1 MQPTTSPNTLHQGC
15 LGHLQHILELA
26 LHTADAASAEGNH
39 KITLQAIREVTRI
52 ITLMTKMAPAA
63 EPEAGSKPKPAQI
76 PANTQTGATQ
86 NSELGTLSADL
97 DALQEMFSSL
107 AQLPAAKTNP
117 GNGKPSFHEV
127 GKKREMSG
135 KNSPHGR

>member
-86 NSELGTLSADL
+86 NSELERCRLTWMHSRRCSPAWRNC
-97 DALQEMFSSL
+97 QPPKPIL
-107 AQLPAAKTNP
+107 AMANRLFTKWE
-117 GNGKPSFHEV
+117 K
-127 GKKREMSG
+127 SG
-135 KNSPHGR
+135 K